1 MKSFPSVFD
10 QGIFV
15 LFLTLKKFKGP
26 MFFFFGLLKKHE
38 KRCIINFHLLHFI
51 KNYFCQRDQLTSQVE
66 L

>member
-1 MKSFPSVFD
+1 MKSFPRVFD
-10 QGIFV
+10 QGMFV

-26 MFFFFGLLKKHE
+26 MFFFGLLKKHE

-51 KNYFCQRDQLTSQVE
+51 KSYFCQRDQLTSQVE